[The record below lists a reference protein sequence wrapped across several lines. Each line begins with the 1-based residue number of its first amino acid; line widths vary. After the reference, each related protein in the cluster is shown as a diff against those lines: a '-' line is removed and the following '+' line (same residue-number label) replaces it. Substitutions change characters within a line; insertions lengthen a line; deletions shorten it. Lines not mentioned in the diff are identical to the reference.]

1 MVIIDLGITKILFND
16 IIEGRNDKMIK
27 MKKDKIN
34 DKKENLFDTYNH
46 KMSLVVIRSKNNTNN
61 NRRSKRW

>member
-1 MVIIDLGITKILFND
+1 MVIIDLGITKILCND